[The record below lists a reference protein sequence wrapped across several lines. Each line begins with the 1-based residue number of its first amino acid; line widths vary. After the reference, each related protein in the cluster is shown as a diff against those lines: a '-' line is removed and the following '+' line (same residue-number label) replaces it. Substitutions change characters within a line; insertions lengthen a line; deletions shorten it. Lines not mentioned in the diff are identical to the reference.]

1 MDVVAALIAKIKL
14 RYSTDCEPEVTDDG
28 EKAFDRD
35 DLGDYVVSMISA
47 VVTRGQDEIL
57 EGQPCCYMPT
67 TIETI
72 ETLVLQNIITPV
84 CRRLILDILLMR
96 DKTIVSVLSAI

>member
-1 MDVVAALIAKIKL
+1 MYNLFIKNMTTYSETLIK
-14 RYSTDCEPEVTDDG
+14 Y
-28 EKAFDRD
+28 
-35 DLGDYVVSMISA
+35 
-47 VVTRGQDEIL
+47 
-57 EGQPCCYMPT
+57 CYMPT

-96 DKTIVSVLSAI
+96 DKTRVSVLSTSQS